1 MLFANYICKKSGDC
15 LIFLLMLKM
24 LVVPEN
30 IFLEKKLKK
39 KTVKTLQTLVK
50 SDNIYWCCKYSN
62 FSYDTR
68 GCDTLGCIATQKCVG
83 FLEEL
88 AYYLK

>member
-30 IFLEKKLKK
+30 IFLEKKLKNMG
-39 KTVKTLQTLVK
+39 KTLQTLVK
-50 SDNIYWCCKYSN
+50 SDIIYWCCKYSN

>member
-1 MLFANYICKKSGDC
+1 MLFANYICKKLGDC

-30 IFLEKKLKK
+30 IFLEKKLK

>member
-15 LIFLLMLKM
+15 LIFLLILKM

-30 IFLEKKLKK
+30 IFLEKKLKN
-39 KTVKTLQTLVK
+39 TVKTLQTLVK
-50 SDNIYWCCKYSN
+50 SDSIYWCCKYSN

-68 GCDTLGCIATQKCVG
+68 GCDTLGCIATQKPVG
-83 FLEEL
+83 FLVEL
-88 AYYLK
+88 AYYFK

>member
-15 LIFLLMLKM
+15 LIFLLILKM

-30 IFLEKKLKK
+30 IFLKKKLKN
-39 KTVKTLQTLVK
+39 TVKTLQTLVK
-50 SDNIYWCCKYSN
+50 SDSIYWCCKYSN

-68 GCDTLGCIATQKCVG
+68 GCDTLGCIATQKRVG